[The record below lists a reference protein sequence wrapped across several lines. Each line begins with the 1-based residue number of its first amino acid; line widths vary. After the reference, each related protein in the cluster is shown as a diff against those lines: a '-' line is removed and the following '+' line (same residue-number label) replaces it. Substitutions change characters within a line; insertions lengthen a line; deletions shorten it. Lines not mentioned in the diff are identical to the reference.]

1 MRIVITCIGLTVP
14 QDEEDFLVYAVMETG
29 GKQYRVEPGQVLV
42 VEKLTGEPGEELA
55 FDNLLMVVGDEG
67 EPVVGTPYVSG
78 AKAYGTVVAQER
90 GKKILVFKYK
100 PKSNYR
106 RRQGHRQYQT
116 RVRIERIE
124 LA

>member
-1 MRIVITCIGLTVP
+1 M
-14 QDEEDFLVYAVMETG
+14 YAVIETG

-42 VEKLTGEPGEELA
+42 VEKLPGEPGEELA
-55 FDNLLMVVGDEG
+55 FNNLLMVVGDEG
-67 EPVVGTPYVSG
+67 EPVIGTPYVSG
-78 AKAYGTVVAQER
+78 AKAYGTVLGQER

-106 RRQGHRQYQT
+106 RRQGHRQYHT

-124 LA
+124 L

>member
-1 MRIVITCIGLTVP
+1 M
-14 QDEEDFLVYAVMETG
+14 YAVIKTG

-42 VEKLTGEPGEELA
+42 VEKLPGEPGEELS
-55 FDNLLMVVGDEG
+55 FEHLLMVVGDEG
-67 EPVVGTPYVSG
+67 EPVIGKPYISG
-78 AKAYGTVVAQER
+78 AKAVGTVIRQER

-106 RRQGHRQYQT
+106 RRQGHRQSQT

-124 LA
+124 L